1 MRRDVRCCYVI
12 RCKVMSRKL
21 IGRNV
26 FLSGCC
32 MAQRLRCPGGRPS
45 VSYEKLKYVASKESD
60 IKTNNETTLKKQKP
74 KQTPRECNGDGG
86 QFHGQLIKS

>member
-1 MRRDVRCCYVI
+1 MMSFDVMGFFSASGHVTRRDVRCCYVI

-32 MAQRLRCPGGRPS
+32 FFYSWCRARSKAVTVTKTS
-45 VSYEKLKYVASKESD
+45 V
-60 IKTNNETTLKKQKP
+60 I
-74 KQTPRECNGDGG
+74 
-86 QFHGQLIKS
+86 